1 VAWRQREEKEKKS
14 KDGSVAKDIVKFAI
28 GLPKV

>member
-1 VAWRQREEKEKKS
+1 MAPERRKKRKARAEK
-14 KDGSVAKDIVKFAI
+14 VAKYIVKFAI

>member
-1 VAWRQREEKEKKS
+1 MAPERRKKR
-14 KDGSVAKDIVKFAI
+14 KARTERVAKDIMKFAI